1 MFGLALRTL
10 RHRQDAEDAT
20 QAVWERALHGLRRF
34 RAGGVARHVAVQD
47 HDERLFDAPP
57 RFRARRHPVSPA
69 DHDDDLLAGIVDE
82 RTAYPERH
90 AHGSEA
96 RREIERALG
105 ELEPAARAAIL
116 LREFEGLR
124 YEEIADVLDIPLN
137 TVKTR
142 IHRARLELQAKLK
155 AFRP

>member
-1 MFGLALRTL
+1 MNVCLTR
-10 RHRQDAEDAT
+10 
-20 QAVWERALHGLRRF
+20 LH
-34 RAGGVARHVAVQD
+34 D
-47 HDERLFDAPP
+47 C
-57 RFRARRHPVSPA
+57 ARRHPVSPA

-82 RTAYPERH
+82 RTANPERH

-124 YEEIADVLDIPLN
+124 NEEIADVLDIPLN